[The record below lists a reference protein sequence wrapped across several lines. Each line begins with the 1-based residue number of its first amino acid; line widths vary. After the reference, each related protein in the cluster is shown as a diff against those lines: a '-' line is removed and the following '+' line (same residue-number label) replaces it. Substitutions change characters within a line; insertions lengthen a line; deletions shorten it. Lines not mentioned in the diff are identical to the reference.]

1 MGISDSASS
10 HGGTAMLWCVTS
22 LTVTRTVSFVLFCV
36 LCRKSGGHNRWLC
49 IKREKFCLFLMLTE
63 RKKTTTKK
71 KTQSYAI
78 CVFSVMAK
86 LCDPMD
92 FSPPGSSVHGDSPG
106 KNTEMGCHFLLP
118 GVFPTQGSNP
128 GLPHCRRILYHLSHQ
143 GSPSL
148 VLLL

>member
-63 RKKTTTKK
+63 RKTTTTKK
-71 KTQSYAI
+71 KHRATQYVCSQSWQN
-78 CVFSVMAK
+78 SVTPWTLAHQAP
-86 LCDPMD
+86 L
-92 FSPPGSSVHGDSPG
+92 SVGI
-106 KNTEMGCHFLLP
+106 L
-118 GVFPTQGSNP
+118 QA
-128 GLPHCRRILYHLSHQ
+128 RILKWVAISFSRGYSQPRDQTQVSHIAE
-143 GSPSL
+143 GFFTI
-148 VLLL
+148 